1 LKPKEIATAVIAFLA
16 IGVSVFFMMNML
28 SPSQPVENQQTEAET
43 IPTVP
48 VDFDENTYKA
58 VENLS
63 DYGVPP
69 LNGIGKSDLFAGY

>member
-1 LKPKEIATAVIAFLA
+1 
-16 IGVSVFFMMNML
+16 ML